1 MYDDEADRGDK
12 IRTCGLC
19 VPNAALYQTEPRLD
33 ISYTIIRILGFVNY
47 YFSNFQPYVTPAQ
60 NRYLPCTL
68 KQVSPQ
74 SFTQNQTGKADCS
87 PADLP
92 RSPDQP

>member
-33 ISYTIIRILGFVNY
+33 TFCSIIWIWKIVNIFLKKMCY
-47 YFSNFQPYVTPAQ
+47 IFEARVTVQ
-60 NRYLPCTL
+60 G
-68 KQVSPQ
+68 VSELLRPVY
-74 SFTQNQTGKADCS
+74 
-87 PADLP
+87 P
-92 RSPDQP
+92 REQ